1 MAELTNFMRE
11 ATESMVATVS
21 RYEKDLNTFNNNM
34 ISKLD
39 EVKRNMADI
48 ARNWS
53 DGNFE
58 AFRKIVNEKLAKLD
72 NQIQASIELAS
83 VVTDTKH
90 DFEEALKELDN

>member
-21 RYEKDLNTFNNNM
+21 KYEKELNTFNNNM
-34 ISKLD
+34 INKLE
-39 EVKRNMADI
+39 EVKRNMSDI

-58 AFRKIVNEKLAKLD
+58 AFKKIVNEKLTKLD
-72 NQIQASIELAS
+72 NQIRSSQELATI
-83 VVTDTKH
+83 VTETKH
-90 DFEEALKELDN
+90 DFEEALKELE